1 MQALVSLL
9 VPLFGAIFVGAGL
22 RGVRLFDAED
32 ARRMARFVFMVA
44 MPFAGFEFMRSSAV
58 DGEIFLGLAAGYLVS
73 LAVISALVFF
83 ISRTILGL
91 TIREAG
97 AAIFCATCGNA
108 IFLGIPIAAAVDG
121 WASPFLILVLFEGSV
136 VFAIGAALMT
146 WPEEEEEG
154 GPSSLSNI
162 IRTIRQAIIRAM
174 KSPIVIG
181 TLAGLAAQLLELE
194 FPEPVGRF
202 FGFFAATAGPVGLF
216 VLGLNST
223 DLLLSRKFGDLR
235 GAAFLLPVKLLLFP
249 GLTAALVWWWTGDST
264 ATAVAALFT
273 GLPPAVASIVL
284 ASVYRQWIAGVS
296 GVVALGT
303 IAGLVTLTAYL
314 FVALPG

>member
-9 VPLFGAIFVGAGL
+9 VPLFGAVFVGAGL

-32 ARRMARFVFMVA
+32 ARRMSRFVFMVA

-58 DGEIFLGLAAGYLVS
+58 DGDIFLGLAAGYLVS
-73 LAVISALVFF
+73 LAVISSLVFF
-83 ISRTILGL
+83 IARTILGL

-146 WPEEEEEG
+146 WPEEADG

-162 IRTIRQAIIRAM
+162 IRTIRQAIVRAM

-181 TLAGLAAQLLELE
+181 TLAGLAAQVFELE

-202 FGFFAATAGPVGLF
+202 FAFFAATAGPVGLF
-216 VLGLNST
+216 VLGVNST

-249 GLTAALVWWWTGDST
+249 GLTAALVWWWTGDGT

-284 ASVYRQWIAGVS
+284 ASVYKQWIAGVS

-303 IAGLVTLTAYL
+303 IAGLITLTVYL
-314 FVALPG
+314 FMALPG